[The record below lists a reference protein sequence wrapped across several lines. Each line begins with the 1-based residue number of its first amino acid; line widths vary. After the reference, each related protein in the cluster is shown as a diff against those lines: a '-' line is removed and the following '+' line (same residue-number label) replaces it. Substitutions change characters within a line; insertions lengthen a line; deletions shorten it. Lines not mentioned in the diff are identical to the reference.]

1 MFHTKTPPFD
11 PGFPPGPEESRQT
24 RRVALVEDE
33 GDNRESIAEALETE
47 GFRVHALERADE
59 ALDLLDSP
67 RCPELFLLDV
77 RMPRMGGREV
87 LAAVALRPD
96 RERFRI
102 ILISADARALALA
115 DRPRVVEVI
124 PEPFALERL
133 LDAVRRYA

>member
-1 MFHTKTPPFD
+1 MFPTKTHPFD
-11 PGFPPGPEESRQT
+11 PGFTPGPEGSTQT
-24 RRVALVEDE
+24 RCVALVEDDT
-33 GDNRESIAEALETE
+33 DNRESIAEALEAE
-47 GFRVHALERADE
+47 GFRVHALARADE

-87 LAAVALRPD
+87 LAAIALRPD

-102 ILISADARALALA
+102 ILISADSPARALA
-115 DRPRVVEVI
+115 DRPRVVELLRK
-124 PEPFALERL
+124 PFALERL

>member
-1 MFHTKTPPFD
+1 MFHTKNPD
-11 PGFPPGPEESRQT
+11 PGVPPGPGGRTQT
-24 RRVALVEDE
+24 RRVALVEDDV
-33 GDNRESIAEALETE
+33 DNRESIAEALEAE

-67 RCPELFLLDV
+67 RCPELFLLDLWK
-77 RMPRMGGREV
+77 PLMGGREI

-102 ILISADARALALA
+102 ILISADSEAHALAH
-115 DRPRVVEVI
+115 RPRVVEVLQK
-124 PEPFALERL
+124 PFALDRL